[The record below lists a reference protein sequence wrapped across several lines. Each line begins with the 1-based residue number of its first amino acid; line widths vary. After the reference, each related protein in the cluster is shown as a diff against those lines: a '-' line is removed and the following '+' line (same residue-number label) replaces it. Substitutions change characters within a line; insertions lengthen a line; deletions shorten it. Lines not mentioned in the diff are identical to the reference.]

1 MKWAEKISFDI
12 KKLPDQLLKVMSLI
26 GVIVGFVNLVK
37 GNFYLVVLIA
47 IILFIVWLLR
57 WLIKIAFQRSEP
69 LVVGGTGFYTYE
81 KYRNYALGGISVL
94 LIFIIGSPIVLFVY
108 QIPYIKYAFIGTFT
122 PTPTNTFT
130 PTPAPT
136 NTPTA
141 TLVPPADSLYYLFV
155 MDASARMKL
164 SFNGSETKWDD
175 LQASALNHLIYG
187 LPERANYGLIVL
199 GGNLFNSTVNCDVPN
214 QQTVTFNDNTKMTL
228 IQTIRNVQPYGVASL
243 ADAIILARRIF
254 EDKRG
259 DVHRKLLLFLGGGD
273 DCSSDKW
280 VALKYFLS
288 DYEKSGL
295 IDVYTEVVILPDESI
310 DDAVIDDLQ
319 TEITRLGIEEEV
331 VVSAPKNDQELQTVF
346 VTIFN
351 ESIAQARDYEPV
363 AVAAQERINAAKTQT
378 PIPASIPSK
387 AVVGAATATAR
398 IPSAQPSNTQ
408 TPIFVTAIPL
418 PTNTLPPPPTS
429 TSTSIPPTEAPKPF
443 LILNPPNGT
452 SYGCSSE
459 ALCIQ
464 TVTVQWV
471 PQTQTGGKYL
481 SIWVRPLPSD
491 PNQDYYVQASPY
503 YLSGSQW
510 TSTEVYIGQV
520 GDSTG
525 TPFKVC
531 ALVTNQVYSRGE
543 YYYELPASS
552 LSYCVNVTR

>member
-1 MKWAEKISFDI
+1 MKWDEKISFDFQ
-12 KKLPDQLLKVMSLI
+12 KLPDQLLKVTSLI

-37 GNFYLVVLIA
+37 GNFYLVVLLA
-47 IILFIVWLLR
+47 IILLIVWVLR
-57 WLIKIAFQRSEP
+57 WLIKIAFQKTGP
-69 LVVGGTGFYTYE
+69 LIEGGKGFYTFE
-81 KYRNYALGGISVL
+81 KYRRYALGGISVL
-94 LIFIIGSPIVLFVY
+94 LIFMLGSPIILSVY
-108 QIPYIKYAFIGTFT
+108 QMPYIKYALIGTFT
-122 PTPTNTFT
+122 PTPTNTFP

-136 NTPTA
+136 DTPTQ

-155 MDASARMKL
+155 LDASARMRL

-175 LQASALNHLIYG
+175 LQTSAVNHLIYG

-199 GGNLFNSTVNCDVPN
+199 GGNLFNSTVDCDIPN
-214 QQTVTFNDNTKMTL
+214 QQVVTFNDNTKMTL
-228 IQTIRNVQPYGVASL
+228 IQTIKNVQPYGVASL

-273 DCSSDKW
+273 ECAKDKW
-280 VALKYFLS
+280 VALKYFLR

-295 IDVYTEVVILPDESI
+295 VDVYTEIVILPDESI
-310 DDAVIDDLQ
+310 DDAVINDLQ

-331 VVSAPKNDQELQTVF
+331 AVSAPKNDQELQTAF

-351 ESIAQARDYEPV
+351 ESIVQARVYEPV
-363 AVAAQERINAAKTQT
+363 AVAAQERINAANTQA
-378 PIPASIPSK
+378 PGLASTPSK
-387 AVVGAATATAR
+387 VLVGAATATAG
-398 IPSAQPSNTQ
+398 IPLAQPSNTQ
-408 TPIFVTAIPL
+408 APIFVTATSL
-418 PTNTLPPPPTS
+418 PTNTLPPPPTL
-429 TSTSIPPTEAPKPF
+429 TNIPPTEAPKPF

-452 SYGCSSE
+452 SYGCNSE

-471 PQTQTGGKYL
+471 PQSQTGSKYL

-510 TSTEVYIGQV
+510 TSTEVYIGQA
-520 GDSTG
+520 GDPAG
-525 TPFKVC
+525 TPFMVC